1 MIINEIEMPF
11 TEIGISG
18 IILYEPKVWEDDR
31 GYFYESF
38 NEKIF
43 KKAGIDRRFVQ
54 DNQALSSYGILRG
67 LHYQVEPF
75 AQAKL
80 VRVIEGEVL
89 DIAVDLREDS
99 PTHGQWFGV
108 HLSGENKLQLYV
120 PRGFAHGYL
129 VLSERA
135 LFSYKCDN
143 FYSKAHEAGIIFND
157 PRLKI
162 DWEIDLEKIVLSEKD
177 KTLPQFGQHRKY

>member
-1 MIINEIEMPF
+1 MSF
-11 TEIGISG
+11 TETEIPGL
-18 IILYEPKVWEDDR
+18 ILYEPKVWEDER
-31 GYFYESF
+31 GYFFESF
-38 NEKIF
+38 NEKLF
-43 KKAGIDRRFVQ
+43 KKAGIDRPFVQ

-80 VRVIEGEVL
+80 VRAIEGEVL
-89 DIAVDLREDS
+89 DMVVDLRESS
-99 PTHGQWFGV
+99 PTHGEWYGV
-108 HLSGENKLQLYV
+108 HLSGENKLELFV

-143 FYSKAHEAGIIFND
+143 FYSKKHEAGIIFND
-157 PRLKI
+157 PTLNI
-162 DWEIDLEKIVLSEKD
+162 DWEMDLKNIVLSEKD
-177 KTLPQFGQHRKY
+177 GFLPKFGKHRKFKTG

>member
-1 MIINEIEMPF
+1 MPF
-11 TEIGISG
+11 TEIGTSG
-18 IILYEPKVWEDDR
+18 LILYEPKVWEDER

-43 KKAGIDRRFVQ
+43 KKAGIDGPFVQ

-67 LHYQVEPF
+67 LHYQVKPF

-99 PTHGQWFGV
+99 PTYGQWFGA

-143 FYSKAHEAGIIFND
+143 FYSKEHEAGIIFND
-157 PRLKI
+157 PTLNI
-162 DWEIDLEKIVLSEKD
+162 DWEIDLKNIVLSEKD
-177 KTLPQFGQHRKY
+177 KTLPPFGKHKKY